1 MRSLARVRAIGLA
14 SALAIPLALAACG
27 DAPGPDE
34 RGAEDAGLANPED
47 PGNSAE
53 RPVQSRPEDQFLAG
67 EAGPAPNG
75 RFSSRYT
82 SLDLDACDLVSRQTE
97 GEGATWNCPGLG
109 DMELVVMSGD
119 GRFDLDAGAD
129 NGVWESIG
137 AFNAEPDT
145 VEWRMEDG
153 APAAIIYRLTDV
165 ALETPDRTVL
175 MIETVGADGCLAGRV
190 AGDTPDANARA
201 RAIADAAAD
210 GFVCGTDDP
219 ESVGN
224 AG

>member
-1 MRSLARVRAIGLA
+1 MRNLARGRSIGLP

-27 DAPGPDE
+27 DAPVPGEQGADE
-34 RGAEDAGLANPED
+34 AGLANPDE
-47 PGNSAE
+47 G
-53 RPVQSRPEDQFLAG
+53 PVTLQPEDQFLA
-67 EAGPAPNG
+67 ADTDPAPNG

-97 GEGATWNCPGLG
+97 GEGATWNCTGLG
-109 DMELVVMSGD
+109 DMGLVVMSGD

-145 VEWRMEDG
+145 VEWRMEGG

-175 MIETVGADGCLAGRV
+175 MIETVGANGCLAGRV
-190 AGDTPDANARA
+190 AGDAPDANVRA
-201 RAIADAAAD
+201 RAIADAAVD
-210 GFVCGTDDP
+210 GFVCGTDEP

-224 AG
+224 AV